1 MALFTAAE
9 VRSAFKAQQPH
20 LEYKSA
26 DMALF
31 KEQIESI
38 DRTGQEHDVFISYS
52 HLDEELVLGVVYI
65 LRNRFRLRVYV
76 DRDDTTLSPDDVEV
90 ATQLKRRMRY
100 CLSLVYIA
108 SDNDAR
114 SHWTPWE
121 LGFFDG
127 FRGTVAVLPITEQA
141 STQPPHDRPYLR
153 IYPYLDATAMT
164 LWVNDRKGGY
174 RNVKEWL
181 RDGGQFAAAAAR

>member
-1 MALFTAAE
+1 
-9 VRSAFKAQQPH
+9 
-20 LEYKSA
+20 
-26 DMALF
+26 MALF
-31 KEQIESI
+31 KEQVDSI

-52 HLDEELVLGVVYI
+52 HIDEELVLGVVYI
-65 LRNRFRLRVYV
+65 LRNQFGLRVYV
-76 DRDDTTLSPDDVEV
+76 DRDDATLSPEDVEV
-90 ATQLKRRMRY
+90 AAQLKRRMRH

-108 SDNDAR
+108 SDNDTR
-114 SHWTPWE
+114 SHWMPWE

-164 LWVNDRKGGY
+164 LWVNNRKGGFQNF
-174 RNVKEWL
+174 REWL
-181 RDGGQFAAAAAR
+181 RNRGEFAAVAAR